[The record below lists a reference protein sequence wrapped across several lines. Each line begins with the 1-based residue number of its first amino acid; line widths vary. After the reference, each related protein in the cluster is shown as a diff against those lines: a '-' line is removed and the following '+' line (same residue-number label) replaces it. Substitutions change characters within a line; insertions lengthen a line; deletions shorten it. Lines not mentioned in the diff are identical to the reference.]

1 MAAAAYGASDAGLK
15 AKLLD
20 GGAEPAN
27 GGGGSAPHVHS
38 QEESA
43 AYLALRRAGLLTT
56 QHRRSGIEGLDILA
70 PNTNA
75 QWNMAR
81 KLPWYA
87 TGVGICAYPIFH
99 KEFTVPAQ
107 HVQKL
112 RDHEGGYQLAGPGM
126 HVIKSAFWSLE
137 DGPVPLRGHIH
148 HGDRTIVVVDQGLIG
163 YASDNGHPVL
173 LPPGIHQWQSQ
184 TLVFIRFIDLENHI
198 IPLGPYTLVT
208 VDEGYAAITQDNGK
222 QVILPGGQTH
232 FLDHR
237 NWKFEKFMTLKIQTD
252 DLQSI
257 QATSADNI
265 MMSVTSTVNW
275 RVFDVEVA
283 SKMAASTMSD
293 SGKTGDLKA
302 NITKL
307 RNDVLK
313 QAVASL
319 AAFIGSVNYSASFHL
334 AAAAQASSSAPA
346 LGVPAAAAEAAEFGD
361 NPIFDSVRMSSAV
374 HTANSITRTYGIE
387 VMSINIISAI
397 PVDQSLTR
405 ALASGAVASAEAL
418 QAETSARG
426 NAKALLIEAQA
437 GADAARIQAG
447 GEAEAALIAAKADAE
462 AEQVRAAGARDAA
475 DALSEN
481 DLATHLAKMDRQGA
495 ILGSKTKLIISQGE
509 PGGPGGVLLRPDKFG
524 LLDD

>member
-1 MAAAAYGASDAGLK
+1 
-15 AKLLD
+15 
-20 GGAEPAN
+20 
-27 GGGGSAPHVHS
+27 
-38 QEESA
+38 
-43 AYLALRRAGLLTT
+43 
-56 QHRRSGIEGLDILA
+56 
-70 PNTNA
+70 
-75 QWNMAR
+75 
-81 KLPWYA
+81 
-87 TGVGICAYPIFH
+87 
-99 KEFTVPAQ
+99 
-107 HVQKL
+107 
-112 RDHEGGYQLAGPGM
+112 
-126 HVIKSAFWSLE
+126 
-137 DGPVPLRGHIH
+137 
-148 HGDRTIVVVDQGLIG
+148 
-163 YASDNGHPVL
+163 
-173 LPPGIHQWQSQ
+173 
-184 TLVFIRFIDLENHI
+184 
-198 IPLGPYTLVT
+198 
-208 VDEGYAAITQDNGK
+208 
-222 QVILPGGQTH
+222 
-232 FLDHR
+232 
-237 NWKFEKFMTLKIQTD
+237 
-252 DLQSI
+252 
-257 QATSADNI
+257 

-283 SKMAASTMSD
+283 SKMAASTMTD

-346 LGVPAAAAEAAEFGD
+346 VGVPAAAGAAEFGD

-426 NAKALLIEAQA
+426 NAKARLIEAQA

-447 GEAEAALIAAKADAE
+447 GEAEAALIAAKAAAE

-475 DALSEN
+475 DALAQN
-481 DLATHLAKMDRQGA
+481 PVAVDLAKMDRQGA
-495 ILGSKTKLIISQGE
+495 ILGDKTKLIISQGE

-524 LLDD
+524 LLDA